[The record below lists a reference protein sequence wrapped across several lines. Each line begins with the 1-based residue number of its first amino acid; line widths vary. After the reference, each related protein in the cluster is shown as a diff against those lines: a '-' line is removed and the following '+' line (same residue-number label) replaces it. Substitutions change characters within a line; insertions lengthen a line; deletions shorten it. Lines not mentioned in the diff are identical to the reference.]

1 MTSNTNEDENSV
13 GRRFEV
19 SDMGDDAATNEV
31 LRRKLVLANATADK
45 YKQELACAQRRAEAA
60 KQVAINRD
68 EENEELLNDMQQIFE
83 AYKQARRQVLV
94 MAKKAKKIRCERDAL
109 NSELERHYL
118 ISKGRTLD
126 EEEQMKD
133 AEELIF
139 ERDQAR
145 SKLEE
150 QLIVCEER
158 EKQAKIAL
166 EERDEAVKRL
176 EEANQHNAD
185 VRKFFDSLQEMKVN
199 MRVKM
204 EKTFANKIT
213 SLEEELDE
221 CQDTIDRLTSE
232 AQLHHLTIRE
242 LQLSLRNCTCGQTES
257 VTSRRSVASSSASSS
272 SIELESLK
280 AKYDKGRKSETLS
293 YEEGLLNYEIGRSRN
308 DAKFDDSGDL
318 NDEGS
323 CSEFENENPLKFEL
337 STDGLNN
344 DHRSQS
350 GNLKIDENV
359 IRNDSDNEGY
369 NTASA
374 EQGST
379 PEGGEDDDDISIS
392 LEDQLQSQLR
402 IRQKDAK
409 ETDSAETAAAK
420 TIITATTVA
429 ESIVSEKLH
438 SSMPLMIN
446 HKSMEVGE
454 DTDDDECKHETISD
468 FDTIYYE
475 GDEDIDFSH
484 SAIDSA
490 MGDEPSAVFMRE
502 TLEFKS
508 LSKRSQAH
516 LSQRKLTKDNSKKQS
531 IRSDMNTTSHTGK
544 LTVTLPK
551 PRIGKKPNC
560 SYKLVGKK
568 PSRHLTVTLPLPN
581 TVVPKNVRRS
591 EWGSKVF
598 RSSGRS
604 VSSSKSRTS

>member
-1 MTSNTNEDENSV
+1 
-13 GRRFEV
+13 
-19 SDMGDDAATNEV
+19 
-31 LRRKLVLANATADK
+31 
-45 YKQELACAQRRAEAA
+45 
-60 KQVAINRD
+60 
-68 EENEELLNDMQQIFE
+68 
-83 AYKQARRQVLV
+83 
-94 MAKKAKKIRCERDAL
+94 
-109 NSELERHYL
+109 
-118 ISKGRTLD
+118 
-126 EEEQMKD
+126 
-133 AEELIF
+133 
-139 ERDQAR
+139 
-145 SKLEE
+145 
-150 QLIVCEER
+150 
-158 EKQAKIAL
+158 
-166 EERDEAVKRL
+166 
-176 EEANQHNAD
+176 
-185 VRKFFDSLQEMKVN
+185 
-199 MRVKM
+199 
-204 EKTFANKIT
+204 
-213 SLEEELDE
+213 
-221 CQDTIDRLTSE
+221 
-232 AQLHHLTIRE
+232 
-242 LQLSLRNCTCGQTES
+242 
-257 VTSRRSVASSSASSS
+257 
-272 SIELESLK
+272 
-280 AKYDKGRKSETLS
+280 LS
-293 YEEGLLNYEIGRSRN
+293 YQQ
-308 DAKFDDSGDL
+308 
-318 NDEGS
+318 
-323 CSEFENENPLKFEL
+323 
-337 STDGLNN
+337 TVLNN

-531 IRSDMNTTSHTGK
+531 IRSDMNTTSPTGK